1 MTSQNNNVR
10 NVRATTANRPTRQ
23 GNSNNQTNEIA
34 RGEYFGLSA
43 EEIRILRTIKEE
55 NRQRGGF
62 VRIFPTSDTFEFFS
76 SFFEQRTTAFNQMI
90 HQRLYP
96 SRWTPNA
103 LNYQQ
108 NGGQIRRTTVPRSKH
123 LSSAFNYGHPSDKD
137 LTPKINGCDLDEAL
151 ERYRIYERRLIDIVP
166 PTATATTTTTNT
178 NTINLID
185 PPKLNEKYLKGQII
199 AESNEQNSSQNQNIH
214 RATSAP
220 IHNLMSKQ
228 QNKNDAASKRLA
240 TVAQL
245 VKQQQ
250 QQQVNISPAP
260 GEGRHSIYAK
270 NDIIQMLNQGL
281 TLRLDLVLK
290 FYLRKISIDILI
302 NN

>member
-1 MTSQNNNVR
+1 RRPISAGYSLTSSLTSQNSNTR
-10 NVRATTANRPTRQ
+10 IVRATTANRPTRH
-23 GNSNNQTNEIA
+23 GNSNSNSNNNQTNEIA
-34 RGEYFGLSA
+34 RGEYFGLSS

-62 VRIFPTSDTFEFFS
+62 VRIFPTGDTYEFFS
-76 SFFEQRTTAFNQMI
+76 SFFEQRTTSFNQMI
-90 HQRLYP
+90 HQRLYS

-151 ERYRIYERRLIDIVP
+151 ERYRIYERRLIDIIP
-166 PTATATTTTTNT
+166 PPQTITTTTTAST
-178 NTINLID
+178 NINDHSKINDKSSKSHIVVETI
-185 PPKLNEKYLKGQII
+185 
-199 AESNEQNSSQNQNIH
+199 EQNSSEIINIH
-214 RATSAP
+214 RSTSAP
-220 IHNLMSKQ
+220 IHNLISKQ
-228 QNKNDAASKRLA
+228 QNKCESTSKRLA
-240 TVAQL
+240 TVAQF

-250 QQQVNISPAP
+250 QLNVNAAP

-270 NDIIQMLNQGL
+270 NDILQMLNQGL
-281 TLRLDLVLK
+281 TL
-290 FYLRKISIDILI
+290 
-302 NN
+302 

>member
-1 MTSQNNNVR
+1 MV
-10 NVRATTANRPTRQ
+10 
-23 GNSNNQTNEIA
+23 
-34 RGEYFGLSA
+34 RGEYFGLSS

-62 VRIFPTSDTFEFFS
+62 VRIFPTGDTFEFFS
-76 SFFEQRTTAFNQMI
+76 SFFEQRTTSFNQMI

-103 LNYQQ
+103 LNSQQ

-123 LSSAFNYGHPSDKD
+123 LSSAFNYGHSSEKD
-137 LTPKINGCDLDEAL
+137 LTPKISGCDLDEAL

-166 PTATATTTTTNT
+166 PPPTTTTTTNFIDST
-178 NTINLID
+178 KFFEKTSKAQIVIENVEQNQSETINL
-185 PPKLNEKYLKGQII
+185 
-199 AESNEQNSSQNQNIH
+199 H
-214 RATSAP
+214 RTASAP
-220 IHNLMSKQ
+220 IHHSISKQ
-228 QNKNDAASKRLA
+228 QNKNDSTSKRLT

-250 QQQVNISPAP
+250 QQFNVTPAP

-270 NDIIQMLNQGL
+270 NDILQMLNQGL
-281 TLRLDLVLK
+281 TLRLVFFNQK
-290 FYLRKISIDILI
+290 FNFKVSTFSTISLFKFKGNFYFSFQILLLI
-302 NN
+302 IK